1 MHGKLTAIINRTRNV
16 FPAFTLPEVIAAAA
30 LLVIAVVPILKGLTT
45 AHLNT
50 RLIERKTLSLALA
63 AGKLDEIKAKMV
75 YYYDQSYDA
84 DDVPLLG
91 GAYLCDVTDKPAGP
105 DLRKITVSVGCDLNG
120 DNKLKSDEILS
131 TLCTLVAKRW

>member
-1 MHGKLTAIINRTRNV
+1 MHEKLTAIINRPRNV

-30 LLVIAVVPILKGLTT
+30 LLIIAVVPILKGLTT

-75 YYYDQSYDA
+75 YHYDQSYDA
-84 DDVPLLG
+84 DDMPLLG
-91 GAYLCDVTDKPAGP
+91 PYLCDVTDRPSGL
-105 DLRKITVSVGCDLNG
+105 DLREIEVSVGCDLNG